1 MPNYQLGKIYTI
13 RSLSSPEVY
22 VGSTIQNLVVRMAKH
37 RQDYKINKILGLHK
51 EIVKDISE
59 WYIEIF
65 EWFPCNLKCE
75 LEKREGEIIREIVTL
90 NINIAGRT
98 RKECKIENAERIS
111 EYKKKHY
118 REYKD
123 KVKEAYASIER
134 QKLSWFL
141 HDPISDP
148 VTLDP
153 SSNRF
158 LNYIYESQFYFSISL
173 KGSLGSLRSL
183 YYFI

>member
-65 EWFPCNLKCE
+65 E
-75 LEKREGEIIREIVTL
+75 
-90 NINIAGRT
+90 
-98 RKECKIENAERIS
+98 
-111 EYKKKHY
+111 
-118 REYKD
+118 
-123 KVKEAYASIER
+123 
-134 QKLSWFL
+134 
-141 HDPISDP
+141 
-148 VTLDP
+148 
-153 SSNRF
+153 
-158 LNYIYESQFYFSISL
+158 
-173 KGSLGSLRSL
+173 
-183 YYFI
+183 